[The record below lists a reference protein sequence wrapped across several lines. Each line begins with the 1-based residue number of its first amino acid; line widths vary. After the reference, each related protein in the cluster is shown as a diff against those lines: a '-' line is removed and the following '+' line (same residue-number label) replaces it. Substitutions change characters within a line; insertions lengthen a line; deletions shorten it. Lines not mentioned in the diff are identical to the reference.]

1 MKLMKVPIAM
11 LRRLK
16 ILQILYKD
24 DILLNER
31 SQDYD
36 KGCIDFS
43 VTKLKLSDKFR
54 EISTAALSGD
64 RISGLVMDSRDMT
77 LTL

>member
-24 DILLNER
+24 DILLIER

-43 VTKLKLSDKFR
+43 VTKLKLSDKF
-54 EISTAALSGD
+54 
-64 RISGLVMDSRDMT
+64 
-77 LTL
+77 